1 MANESDVR
9 KRIGSANVTES
20 DPLAEETRPA
30 DQRLRPRDLA
40 LLLLASG
47 DLRPR
52 KRARD
57 QQADRVG
64 LDLKRRILQ
73 CLAAMDPEPADLE
86 AALVGIVGEIGPPT
100 GPTRA
105 VATIIRE
112 EWQAACAS
120 PEWVA
125 QLLGQ
130 AMQESGEGQ

>member
-1 MANESDVR
+1 MSDESDVR
-9 KRIGSANVTES
+9 KGFDYLDSRRFQPCSQQ
-20 DPLAEETRPA
+20 TRPA

-64 LDLKRRILQ
+64 LELKRRMLDR
-73 CLAAMDPEPADLE
+73 LAAADPEPADLE
-86 AALVGIVGEIGPPT
+86 GALFSIVEEIGPPT
-100 GPTRA
+100 GPSRA
-105 VATIIRE
+105 VATLIRE
-112 EWQAACAS
+112 EWQAACVS

-130 AMQESGEGQ
+130 AMRESGEGQ

>member
-1 MANESDVR
+1 MGHE
-9 KRIGSANVTES
+9 
-20 DPLAEETRPA
+20 AEPQPEEQT
-30 DQRLRPRDLA
+30 LRPRDLA

-57 QQADRVG
+57 QRADGVG
-64 LDLKRRILQ
+64 LELKRRILQ
-73 CLAAMDPEPADLE
+73 GLAAADPDPSELE
-86 AALVGIVGEIGPPT
+86 SILLGIIEEIGPPT

-105 VATIIRE
+105 VATMIRE

-130 AMQESGEGQ
+130 AMRESAEEQ